1 MTAQPP
7 FSALRILEAASRH
20 RSYTWAAKEL
30 NVTHSAISQSI
41 RRLEATFGTTLFERR
56 GGAMEPSDAALKLAH
71 SYSHAAMALELA
83 IQEVRGGAETTTLAV
98 NMPASFGSGW
108 FVGKLARL
116 ARAAPDINVEISTT
130 PSAAFDLQIGY
141 SSAPPSSAIVLAP
154 VTLFPV
160 RARRPGRG
168 PNSADDLVDVFATP
182 FMVEAASAWRVWAR
196 RFPSEAAGL
205 QPITFDDPAM
215 LLEAAAQDAGV
226 ALAHLFVAEAHL
238 DAERLEALPFA
249 AGGGTSLILQSAKP
263 VGKGAAIDRLVH
275 WMRSEIA
282 QSVARLEARL
292 AGYRT

>member
-56 GGAMEPSDAALKLAH
+56 GGAMEPSDAALKLAQ

-83 IQEVRGGAETTTLAV
+83 IQEVRGKAETTTLAV

-154 VTLFPV
+154 ITLFPV
-160 RARRPGRG
+160 RAKRPG
-168 PNSADDLVDVFATP
+168 PNAFDDLADVLAKP
-182 FMVEAASAWRVWAR
+182 FMVEAGSAWRVWAR

-205 QPITFDDPAM
+205 QPMSFDDSAM
-215 LLEAAAQDAGV
+215 LLEAAAQGAGV
-226 ALAHLFVAEAHL
+226 ALTHLFVAEAHL
-238 DAERLEALPFA
+238 DAQRLEALPFA
-249 AGGGTSLILQSAKP
+249 AAGGTSLILQSAKP
-263 VGKGAAIDRLVH
+263 VGKGEAIERLAH

-282 QSVARLEARL
+282 QSVARLEACL
-292 AGYRT
+292 AAPQT